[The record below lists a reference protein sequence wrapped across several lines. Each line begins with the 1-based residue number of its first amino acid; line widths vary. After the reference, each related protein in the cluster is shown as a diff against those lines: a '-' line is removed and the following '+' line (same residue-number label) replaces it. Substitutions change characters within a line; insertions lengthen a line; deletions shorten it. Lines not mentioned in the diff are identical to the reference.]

1 MSAYTFAAS
10 KLALCIRLAR
20 ECSRC
25 TWQETKEHRAEY
37 LRMKAESVADAR
49 EWREELKEAQQ

>member
-10 KLALCIRLAR
+10 KLTLCIRCAR

-25 TWQETKEHRAEY
+25 TWQEPKKHRAEY
-37 LRMKAESVADAR
+37 LRMKVESMADAR
-49 EWREELKEAQQ
+49 EWREELKELQQ